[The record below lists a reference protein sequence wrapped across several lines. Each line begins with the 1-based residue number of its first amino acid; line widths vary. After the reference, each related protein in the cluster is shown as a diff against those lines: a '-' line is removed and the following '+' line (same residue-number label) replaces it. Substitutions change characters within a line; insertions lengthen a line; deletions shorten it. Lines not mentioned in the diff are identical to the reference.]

1 MDWPGG
7 ESQETQSQAGALPR
21 FPRIWVG
28 YLLGVATLI
37 AEMIA
42 ASLHPE
48 LLKEPLLVPPLYL
61 FLANF
66 ASLVYWLVCVYEFH
80 LVLTQAAGG
89 AYSLHPLPAARF
101 YLFALYWLYWGFQGP
116 REVARLGSCR
126 LP

>member
-66 ASLVYWLVCVYEFH
+66 VSLVYWLVCGYEFD
-80 LVLTQAAGG
+80 LFLTQAEGG
-89 AYSLHPLPAARF
+89 ESSLKTRRAVPFFLMS
-101 YLFALYWLYWGFQGP
+101 LFGVCWALKMK
-116 REVARLGSCR
+116 R
-126 LP
+126 